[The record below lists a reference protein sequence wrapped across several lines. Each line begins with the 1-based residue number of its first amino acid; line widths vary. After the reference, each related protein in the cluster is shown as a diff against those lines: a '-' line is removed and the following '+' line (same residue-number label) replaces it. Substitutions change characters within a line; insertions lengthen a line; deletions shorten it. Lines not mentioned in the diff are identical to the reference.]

1 MIQCN
6 NMKLVFEDRL
16 IFDINDLTFEKGKLH
31 LIKGENG
38 SGKSSLFRCMI
49 AWIKPSSGNVKVN
62 GSWTY
67 QPQNFHLFSPKI
79 KYNFEVTTQVMEW
92 LNVLN
97 LNKQID
103 LHVSKLSGGE
113 RQKVALVRTLLQDTD
128 IYLLDEPTSYMDES
142 SKAVSYALIQEE
154 LLDKGKT
161 VLLISHD
168 NNDLPFKSGIV
179 YRITNQKLFIEKV
192 W

>member
-6 NMKLVFEDRL
+6 NMKLVFENRL

-79 KYNFEVTTQVMEW
+79 KDNFEVTTQVMEW

>member
-79 KYNFEVTTQVMEW
+79 KDNFEVTTQVNEW
-92 LNVLN
+92 FKVLN

>member
-79 KYNFEVTTQVMEW
+79 KDNFEVTTQVMEW